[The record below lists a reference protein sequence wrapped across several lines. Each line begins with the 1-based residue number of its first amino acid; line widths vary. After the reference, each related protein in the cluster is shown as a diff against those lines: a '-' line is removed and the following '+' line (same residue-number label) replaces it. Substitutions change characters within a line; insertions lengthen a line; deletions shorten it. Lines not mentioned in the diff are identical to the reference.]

1 MAIPVGTD
9 LGITGMKTS
18 IYINKDNEQALK
30 ELTANNPKLTTSKI
44 INEALTDYLN
54 KYNFDTAE
62 LRCKPNY
69 RLVVF
74 RLHKEVIRLLVQLK
88 KNFNAKAV
96 NELLMFL
103 ISQEFTK
110 QSGRKRFPDRL
121 YIGLE
126 YINKQIQILSSKA
139 DLFKIPK
146 IK

>member
-1 MAIPVGTD
+1 MVILVGTD

-18 IYINKDNEQALK
+18 IYINKDNEHALK
-30 ELTANNPKLTTSKI
+30 DLLKANPKLTTSKI

-88 KNFNAKAV
+88 KNFTAKAV
-96 NELLMFL
+96 NELIMHLV
-103 ISQEFTK
+103 INEFNR
-110 QSGRKRFPDRL
+110 QSGRKKFPDCI
-121 YIGLE
+121 YVGLD
-126 YINKQIQILSSKA
+126 YINKQIQTLSKKA